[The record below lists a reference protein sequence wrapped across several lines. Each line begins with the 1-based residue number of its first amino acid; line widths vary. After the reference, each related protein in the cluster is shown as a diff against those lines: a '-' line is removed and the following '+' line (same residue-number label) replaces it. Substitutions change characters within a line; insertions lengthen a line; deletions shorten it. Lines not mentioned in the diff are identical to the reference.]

1 MFSATKCSVPC
12 ITNPQT
18 NHNGLLTNSPN
29 SSSNSPTNNSFFL
42 VLFSLRFALQLF
54 SFSLSANCSSLYH
67 SLPLLVCKLFLALS
81 FTPSPCLQTA
91 PRFTIHFYTQLFSD
105 AVDKGIL
112 PMSKLQPSFHQ
123 RFSAE
128 SSSLFS
134 FLQLFQQPTT
144 TTAN

>member
-29 SSSNSPTNNSFFL
+29 SSSNSPTNDSFFL
-42 VLFSLRFALQLF
+42 VLFSLRFALQTFL
-54 SFSLSANCSSLYH
+54 L
-67 SLPLLVCKLFLALS
+67 LLVCKLLLALP

-105 AVDKGIL
+105 AVDKGVL
-112 PMSKLQPSFHQ
+112 PMSKLQLSFHQ